1 MEGYVLFLCAFRSL
15 GSLGLS
21 VRACVQH
28 NVMLLRGTSAEL
40 ILAKPASLRRRSPV
54 ALGGWPVFFH
64 TWSPILRDKG
74 QKENLINKIYRRNS
88 HYSTPVRRTTLKEP
102 KHSKGNKRNSSQY
115 R

>member
-74 QKENLINKIYRRNS
+74 QKENLINNIYRRKS
-88 HYSTPVRRTTLKEP
+88 HYSTRRPPYYTEGTD
-102 KHSKGNKRNSSQY
+102 QF
-115 R
+115 